1 MLEIEPKLK
10 PFLPDMIPAV
20 GDIDA
25 FLKVGRPDG
34 QDEMLGLEMLDEP
47 SLQQSDPSVLDLR
60 LRSVFKQS
68 SSKAIIAK
76 TIDDVA
82 KQGKAVEKWIK
93 DIGDLHKSKPLPTV
107 HYTRPMPD
115 IDRLVQEW
123 PPEVDESI
131 RENGIPPSDL
141 DCDLVQYVD
150 IACGLMDVPVEPES
164 RLQSLHL
171 LFTLYA
177 ELGRMA
183 KS

>member
-68 SSKAIIAK
+68 SSKAIVI
-76 TIDDVA
+76 
-82 KQGKAVEKWIK
+82 
-93 DIGDLHKSKPLPTV
+93 
-107 HYTRPMPD
+107 
-115 IDRLVQEW
+115 
-123 PPEVDESI
+123 
-131 RENGIPPSDL
+131 
-141 DCDLVQYVD
+141 
-150 IACGLMDVPVEPES
+150 
-164 RLQSLHL
+164 
-171 LFTLYA
+171 
-177 ELGRMA
+177 
-183 KS
+183 